1 MDDSEKTLD
10 VAEPVEEVAK
20 ETTEVVETPQN
31 EVELV
36 DGSPETKESVEES
49 KNEEETTE
57 EKKTEE
63 PKEEPKEETKKDQT
77 AKENANYAQIRRKAE
92 EDANKKL
99 ESERQ
104 KAFNE
109 GKLEAYK
116 GKINPYTEKPITDLT
131 DVEMYEEM
139 YRLEQEGKDPI
150 KDLPEALATKERE
163 QAKAIQERKEMEAKT
178 KEEIDE
184 FQKKYPDV
192 NLGELLQDSFFND
205 YIQGKNK
212 SITELYEGFNNF
224 KNAFRNSAVEVAKQ
238 TIANAQASPGALS
251 SEADVTV
258 DYNTMSS
265 EEFARQVQMVKDG
278 ELK

>member
-1 MDDSEKTLD
+1 MEDSEKILE
-10 VAEPVEEVAK
+10 VAEPVEEVA
-20 ETTEVVETPQN
+20 EVTTEVDETPQN

-36 DGSPETKESVEES
+36 DGSNNTEIVEKTKEEP
-49 KNEEETTE
+49 TTE
-57 EKKTEE
+57 VEEE
-63 PKEEPKEETKKDQT
+63 PKEEKPNQT
-77 AKENANYAQIRRKAE
+77 AEENANYAQIRRKAE
-92 EDANKKL
+92 EDANKKI

-109 GKLEAYK
+109 GKLEAFK
-116 GKINPYTEKPITDLT
+116 GKLNPYTNKPITDLT

-150 KDLPEALATKERE
+150 NDLPEAIAAKERE
-163 QAKAIQERKEMEAKT
+163 KIKAIQEKKELEVKT
-178 KEEIDE
+178 KQEIED
-184 FQKKYPDV
+184 FNKKYPDV

-212 SITELYEGFNNF
+212 PIIELYEGFNNF

-238 TIANAQASPGALS
+238 TLANAQATPGSLS
-251 SEADVTV
+251 SEVETTI
-258 DYNTMSS
+258 DYNSMSS

>member
-1 MDDSEKTLD
+1 MKDSEKILEA
-10 VAEPVEEVAK
+10 AEPVEEVAE
-20 ETTEVVETPQN
+20 ETTEVVEIPQD

-36 DGSPETKESVEES
+36 DNSKESETLEENKEQS
-49 KNEEETTE
+49 TTTDEKEIKE
-57 EKKTEE
+57 EKKNQTTE
-63 PKEEPKEETKKDQT
+63 
-77 AKENANYAQIRRKAE
+77 ENANYAQIRRKAE

-116 GKINPYTEKPITDLT
+116 GKINPYTEKPITDFA
-131 DVEMYEEM
+131 DVEMYEVM
-139 YRLEQEGKDPI
+139 YRLEQEGKDPLT
-150 KDLPEALATKERE
+150 DLPEALATKERE
-163 QAKAIQERKEMEAKT
+163 KAKAIEEKRELEAKT
-178 KEEIDE
+178 KQEIDE
-184 FQKKYPDV
+184 FSKKYPDV

-224 KNAFRNSAVEVAKQ
+224 KNAFRNSAIEVAKQ
-238 TIANAQASPGALS
+238 TIANSQSSPGSLGNGS
-251 SEADVTV
+251 DITI
-258 DYNTMSS
+258 DYNSMSS
-265 EEFARQVQMVKDG
+265 EEFEKYIRRAKDG